1 MPQSRKRKEVL
12 TLRGKVTNENAMDDI
27 VSEGVLHAITAAIE
41 RDDITVDGKVSLVR
55 DIIDAYD
62 EYYQTGRK

>member
-1 MPQSRKRKEVL
+1 M
-12 TLRGKVTNENAMDDI
+12 RGKVTNENAMDDI

-55 DIIDAYD
+55 DIVDAYD
-62 EYYQTGRK
+62 EYYQTGRN

>member
-1 MPQSRKRKEVL
+1 MPQGRKGKEVL

-27 VSEGVLHAITAAIE
+27 VSEGVLRAITAAIE
-41 RDDITVDGKVSLVR
+41 RDDITIDVKVSLVR
-55 DIIDAYD
+55 DIIDTYD

>member
-1 MPQSRKRKEVL
+1 M
-12 TLRGKVTNENAMDDI
+12 RGKVTNENAMDDI

-41 RDDITVDGKVSLVR
+41 RDDITIDGKVSLVR
-55 DIIDAYD
+55 DIIDTYD

>member
-1 MPQSRKRKEVL
+1 M
-12 TLRGKVTNENAMDDI
+12 RGKVTNENAMDDI

-41 RDDITVDGKVSLVR
+41 RDDITIDGKVSLVR

-62 EYYQTGRK
+62 AYYQTGRN

>member
-1 MPQSRKRKEVL
+1 ML

-55 DIIDAYD
+55 DIIDTYD